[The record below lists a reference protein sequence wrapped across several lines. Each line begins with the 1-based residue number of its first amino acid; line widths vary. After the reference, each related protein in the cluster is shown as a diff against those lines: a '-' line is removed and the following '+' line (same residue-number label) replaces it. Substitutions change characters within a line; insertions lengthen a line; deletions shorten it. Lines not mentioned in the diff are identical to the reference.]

1 MAPDY
6 ARHGLAEQLQ
16 VTVDRYQPRSMQ
28 RQIVIVGRNS
38 LEHPEQPRVRFRVQP
53 VWHERSRFHA
63 FDVPQVKI
71 FVAAKPEELSVLI
84 ADLGIAATWQVAAAA
99 NEAGRPAMLESAVA
113 DARQQTHLETANVP
127 SQDQLQTKLDV
138 SVQYRLIG
146 SMAPTVLEETGNAAK
161 AVEVHLKPKLRS
173 LLREQGKSIKRAED
187 FFKEETQNMLQTGL
201 TDGLREYLAPKGI
214 EVSAVLIRDIA
225 LPPFIVQAIEKKKE
239 REQAVEQERA
249 ELERVRTQL
258 QQQVARAEAQREA
271 ADQEAARKRILA
283 DATAYE
289 ITQINNAIAKNPA
302 YIQLQSLEALKA
314 ISKDPASKIYFMDGS
329 SPSPLPLMHL
339 GDSMRSQ

>member
-1 MAPDY
+1 MTNPIVRKGAP
-6 ARHGLAEQLQ
+6 L
-16 VTVDRYQPRSMQ
+16 T
-28 RQIVIVGRNS
+28 
-38 LEHPEQPRVRFRVQP
+38 
-53 VWHERSRFHA
+53 
-63 FDVPQVKI
+63 I
-71 FVAAKPEELSVLI
+71 FLIVLI
-84 ADLGIAATWQVAAAA
+84 LVAMNFYKTVPPGHVGVATLFGKVQQQEYAQGLHIPVNPLYRWK
-99 NEAGRPAMLESAVA
+99 LY
-113 DARQQTHLETANVP
+113 DARQQTHLETASVP

-138 SVQYRLIG
+138 SVQYRIIG
-146 SMAPTVLEETGNAAK
+146 SMAPIILEDTGDARK

-187 FFKEETQNMLQTGL
+187 FFREETQEALQLSL
-201 TDGLREYLAPKGI
+201 TDGLRDYLAPKGI
-214 EVSAVLIRDIA
+214 EVSAVLIRDIS

-258 QQQVARAEAQREA
+258 QQQVARAEAGREA
-271 ADQEAARKRILA
+271 AESEAARKKILA

-289 ITQINNAIAKNPA
+289 ITQINNAIANNPA

-329 SPSPLPLMHL
+329 STSPLPLLHM
-339 GDSMRSQ
+339 GDVQGKQ